1 MQNWTS
7 SGGTGQSATGT
18 EKREGD
24 GQFPLRTHP
33 ARPAR
38 KELARFATMMGG
50 APGESVER
58 YENVTIAEML
68 QGQQRTGI
76 TVTFP
81 NESCPGQ
88 TDH

>member
-1 MQNWTS
+1 
-7 SGGTGQSATGT
+7 
-18 EKREGD
+18 
-24 GQFPLRTHP
+24 
-33 ARPAR
+33 
-38 KELARFATMMGG
+38 MMGG